1 MKIRRAAISDEEEA
15 VPNPMKQA
23 TKNLTQATAAWDVF
37 VREAES
43 ESAKASE
50 VSKATRL
57 TYEAKSKQL
66 ESGWDLASACK
77 RSRYAM
83 RAAGLWTMRRRL
95 RRMVKE
101 AKSLLAKGQTGQE
114 LFAVRE
120 ALYSAKLEQACE
132 LWVAIKEFEG
142 LRWSE
147 IDDPAHRLQDSH
159 KQQAATDAELVQ
171 FYGRAEKSKYRQ
183 AFLVAEFSGCR
194 GEEFGSGVRV
204 EAGKKNGVPTLRF
217 FVESSK
223 CDGGKKGI
231 ELRGV
236 EVAFPSGAAQPVQ
249 RRWMELAKAAAVKGG
264 CVVKIEKTASST
276 AGQLFTWACK
286 DAAKAAGV
294 DLAAYSLRHR
304 FSAQAKEANKGD
316 AVAVALAL
324 GHQTT
329 ETQRHYGRAKRGKGG
344 ISPVQVVGVN
354 LGGHVIR
361 GAKARAGPNY
371 AQKERVAIRA
381 TVAASAPAAP
391 RPRMRL

>member
-1 MKIRRAAISDEEEA
+1 
-15 VPNPMKQA
+15 
-23 TKNLTQATAAWDVF
+23 
-37 VREAES
+37 
-43 ESAKASE
+43 
-50 VSKATRL
+50 
-57 TYEAKSKQL
+57 
-66 ESGWDLASACK
+66 
-77 RSRYAM
+77 M

-101 AKSLLAKGQTGQE
+101 AKSLLAKGQTGHE
-114 LFAVRE
+114 LFEVRE
-120 ALYSAKLEQACE
+120 ALYSAKLEQARE
-132 LWVAIKEFEG
+132 VLIAIKEFEG

-147 IDDPAHRLQDSH
+147 IDDPARRLQDSH
-159 KQQAATDAELVQ
+159 KQQAATDAELLK
-171 FYGRAEKSKYRQ
+171 FYKRAEGSKYRQ

-217 FVESSK
+217 FVESAK

-264 CVVKIEKTASST
+264 CVVKIDKTASST

-286 DAAKAAGV
+286 DMAKAAGV

-324 GHQTT
+324 GHQTDLAP
-329 ETQRHYGRAKRGKGG
+329 EKRT
-344 ISPVQVVGVN
+344 PC
-354 LGGHVIR
+354 
-361 GAKARAGPNY
+361 
-371 AQKERVAIRA
+371 
-381 TVAASAPAAP
+381 
-391 RPRMRL
+391 